1 VTTGELITRW
11 TVRLA
16 LACYFIAIGLHLAS
30 PRLARPARILHSLG
44 CLLFLAHVI
53 AAFDVFHHWSHTDAY
68 LETARQ
74 TRELTGYDTG
84 IGLWL
89 NYLFTLLWLVDACLW
104 WRIASPSR
112 TITRL
117 RIAIHAFMLF
127 IIFNATAV
135 FESGIIRWLGAAGCA
150 IIIGLALRRRVASG
164 S

>member
-16 LACYFIAIGLHLAS
+16 LACYFIAIGMHLTS
-30 PRLARPARILHSLG
+30 HLRSNTARIIYSLG
-44 CLLFLAHVI
+44 VVFFFAHVI
-53 AAFDVFHHWSHTDAY
+53 AAFEVFHHWSHRDAY

-74 TRELTGYDTG
+74 TREFTGYDTG

-89 NYLFTLLWLVDACLW
+89 NYLFTLTWLFDAAFW
-104 WRIASPSR
+104 WRVRSPSI
-112 TITRL
+112 THTRL
-117 RIAIHAFMLF
+117 RVALHVFMLF

-135 FESGIIRWLGAAGCA
+135 FEAGIIRWLGAAGCA
-150 IIIGLALRRRVASG
+150 IIIGLALRRRVASA